1 VITNVPRP
9 RPPHLHRE
17 VTRHG
22 RVVWFVRI
30 GKGPRTRIRAPFGT
44 PEFDSEYQSALSGAP
59 RQSKKGPTVGSL
71 TWLIERYR
79 ETAAWQSYSLATRR
93 QRENIFKHVI
103 ATAGTEAASRITRA
117 VIVASRDR
125 RAAKPAAARHFLD
138 AMRGLFA
145 WAVEAQHVKHDPT
158 AGVMDP
164 ARKKGTGFRVWS
176 EDEVQKYERRWPIG
190 TRERVWLDVLLYT
203 GLRRGDAV
211 RLGRQHVRG
220 GVATL
225 KVQKSGYTIEVALP
239 ILPVLKKTLDAGPCG
254 DLAFIAGARGAPL
267 TKESFGNLFRDACK
281 KAGVPGRAHGLR
293 KLGATRAANNGATVH
308 ELQAL
313 FGWVDIKMPALYT
326 RGADRRR
333 LALTAAHKLIDGSSA
348 ANVERTSIPAPEGE
362 VRAGTGKDK

>member
-1 VITNVPRP
+1 VISDVPRP

-17 VTRHG
+17 TTRHG

-30 GKGPRTRIRAPFGT
+30 GKGPRTRIRAAFGT
-44 PEFDSEYQSALSGAP
+44 PEFDSEYQAGLAGTP
-59 RQSKKGPTVGSL
+59 RRSSKGPIVGSL
-71 TWLIERYR
+71 AWLIERYR

-103 ATAGTEAASRITRA
+103 ATAGHEPAARVTRA
-117 VIVASRDR
+117 VIVAGRDR

-138 AMRGLFA
+138 TMRGLFA

-158 AGVMDP
+158 AGVSDP
-164 ARKKGTGFRVWS
+164 ARKKGTGFRVWT

-211 RLGRQHVRG
+211 RLGKQHVRSG
-220 GVATL
+220 IATL
-225 KVQKSGYTIEVALP
+225 KVQKSGYTIEVTLP
-239 ILPVLKKTLDAGPCG
+239 ILLVLKKTLDAGPCG
-254 DLAFIAGARGAPL
+254 DLAFIVGARGAPL
-267 TKESFGNLFRDACK
+267 TKESFGNLFRNACK
-281 KAGVPGRAHGLR
+281 TAGVPGRAHGLR

-333 LALTAAHKLIDGSSA
+333 LAVAAAQKLVDERSSA
-348 ANVERTSIPAPEGE
+348 DVERTFIPAPKGE
-362 VRAGTGKDK
+362 VRAGTRKDK

>member
-1 VITNVPRP
+1 
-9 RPPHLHRE
+9 LHRE

-30 GKGPRTRIRAPFGT
+30 GKGRRTRIRSAFGT
-44 PEFDSEYQSALSGAP
+44 PEFDSEYQAALSGTP
-59 RQSKKGPTVGSL
+59 RRSNKGPAVGSL
-71 TWLIERYR
+71 AWLVERYR
-79 ETAAWQSYSLATRR
+79 ETAAWQSYSLSTRR
-93 QRENIFKHVI
+93 QRENIFRHVTT
-103 ATAGTEAASRITRA
+103 TAGHEPASRITRA
-117 VIVASRDR
+117 VIVAGRDR
-125 RAAKPAAARHFLD
+125 RASKPAAARHFLD

-145 WAVEAQHVKHDPT
+145 WALEAQHVKHDPT
-158 AGVMDP
+158 AGVTDP
-164 ARKKGTGFRVWS
+164 ARKKGTGFRIWT
-176 EDEVQKYERRWPIG
+176 EDEVQKYEKCWPIG

-239 ILPVLKKTLDAGPCG
+239 ILPILKKTLDAGLCG
-254 DLAFIAGARGAPL
+254 DLAFIVGARGGPL
-267 TKESFGNLFRDACK
+267 TKESFGNLFRRACK
-281 KAGVPGRAHGLR
+281 EAGVPGRAHGLR

-333 LALTAAHKLIDGSSA
+333 LAVSAAHKLLDESA
-348 ANVERTSIPAPEGE
+348 ATNVERTSIPAPKGE
-362 VRAGTGKDK
+362 VRARNRKDK

>member
-267 TKESFGNLFRDACK
+267 TKESFGTSF
-281 KAGVPGRAHGLR
+281 
-293 KLGATRAANNGATVH
+293 ATRA
-308 ELQAL
+308 
-313 FGWVDIKMPALYT
+313 K
-326 RGADRRR
+326 R
-333 LALTAAHKLIDGSSA
+333 LACLAALTVCGSLGLLALQITARRCMNCRLCSVGSTSKCRRSTRAAPIAGGSH
-348 ANVERTSIPAPEGE
+348 
-362 VRAGTGKDK
+362 

>member
-1 VITNVPRP
+1 VITDVPRP

-17 VTRHG
+17 VTRRG

-30 GKGPRTRIRAPFGT
+30 GKGPRMRIRAPFGT
-44 PEFDSEYQSALSGAP
+44 PEFDIEYQSALSGAP
-59 RQSKKGPTVGSL
+59 RQSKKGPIVGSL
-71 TWLIERYR
+71 AWLIGRYR
-79 ETAAWQSYSLATRR
+79 ETAAWQGYSLATRR

-117 VIVASRDR
+117 VVVAGRDR
-125 RAAKPAAARHFLD
+125 RAARPAAARHFLD

-145 WAVEAQHVKHDPT
+145 WAVEAQHVKHNPT
-158 AGVMDP
+158 AGLNDP
-164 ARKKGTGFRVWS
+164 VRKKGSGFRVWT
-176 EDEVQKYERRWPIG
+176 EDEVQKYERRWPLG

-220 GVATL
+220 GIATL
-225 KVQKSGYTIEVALP
+225 KVQKSGYLIEVALP
-239 ILPVLKKTLDAGPCG
+239 ILPVLKKTLDAGP
-254 DLAFIAGARGAPL
+254 ATISRSSQARVARR
-267 TKESFGNLFRDACK
+267 SQR
-281 KAGVPGRAHGLR
+281 KASGTSSVRRVR
-293 KLGATRAANNGATVH
+293 KLACRVGHTGFASSVLRVQQTTEPRCTSCRRCSAGS
-308 ELQAL
+308 
-313 FGWVDIKMPALYT
+313 ISRCRLYT

-333 LALTAAHKLIDGSSA
+333 LAVTAAHKLVDESAA

>member
-1 VITNVPRP
+1 VITDVPRP

-17 VTRHG
+17 VTRRG

-30 GKGPRTRIRAPFGT
+30 GKGPRMRIRAPFGT
-44 PEFDSEYQSALSGAP
+44 PEFDIEYQSALSGAP
-59 RQSKKGPTVGSL
+59 RQSKKGPIVGSL
-71 TWLIERYR
+71 AWLIGRYR
-79 ETAAWQSYSLATRR
+79 ETAAWQGYSLATRR

-117 VIVASRDR
+117 VVVAGRDR
-125 RAAKPAAARHFLD
+125 RAARPAAARHFLD

-145 WAVEAQHVKHDPT
+145 WAVEAQHVKHNPT
-158 AGVMDP
+158 AGLNDP
-164 ARKKGTGFRVWS
+164 VRKKGSGFRVWT
-176 EDEVQKYERRWPIG
+176 EDEVQKYERRWPLG

-220 GVATL
+220 GIATL
-225 KVQKSGYTIEVALP
+225 KVQKSGYLIEVALP
-239 ILPVLKKTLDAGPCG
+239 ILPVLQKTLDAGPCG

-267 TKESFGNLFRDACK
+267 TKESFGNLFREACK

-313 FGWVDIKMPALYT
+313 FGWVDIKMPALH
-326 RGADRRR
+326 ARRR
-333 LALTAAHKLIDGSSA
+333 S
-348 ANVERTSIPAPEGE
+348 PAPCSDCGAQACRRERGGE
-362 VRAGTGKDK
+362 R